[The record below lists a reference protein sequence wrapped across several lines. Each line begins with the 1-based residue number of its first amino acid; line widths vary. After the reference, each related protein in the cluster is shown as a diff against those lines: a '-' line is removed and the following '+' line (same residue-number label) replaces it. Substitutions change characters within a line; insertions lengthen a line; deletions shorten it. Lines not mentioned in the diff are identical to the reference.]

1 MGVMIRQ
8 APRCVFL
15 VESDGDQALK
25 LAERLRPFGY
35 RVITASGLRRAVRQ
49 FKHDRE
55 IDLVVM
61 DLDGEGEEAAIR
73 AVRDILAVR
82 SVPIIFRSAR
92 CDPKDWKA
100 VSTVPHYGCLQ
111 KGAGD
116 PALPSVL
123 DTAFTLFSMHAE
135 LRRALQEKDIM
146 MREIHHRVKNNMQ
159 VISSLLRLQSWRIP
173 DKALQDVFQASQE
186 RIRSMALIHD
196 KLYRS
201 GNLSRIDFGEYSREL
216 VDRLLSLTGAAA
228 SGISG
233 TVDMEDADL
242 DIQQAI
248 PCGLIVNEIVTN
260 SLKHAFPN
268 GNGGSIRLSLSR
280 DADGCRRLVIGDDG
294 VGLPPEIDIRRPAT
308 IGLQIVSDLVSQLDG
323 TAAVD
328 RSLGTVFTIAFR

>member
-1 MGVMIRQ
+1 MTRPVQ
-8 APRCVFL
+8 RCVFL

-35 RVITASGLRRAVRQ
+35 RVITAFGLRRAVRQ
-49 FKHDRE
+49 FKHDGE

-123 DTAFTLFSMHAE
+123 DTAFKLFSMHAE
-135 LRRALQEKDIM
+135 LRRALQEKDVM

-196 KLYRS
+196 RLYRS

-216 VDRLLSLTGAAA
+216 VDRLLSLTGGGD

-233 TVDMEDADL
+233 TVDMKDADL

-280 DADGCRRLVIGDDG
+280 DADGCRRLVITDDG
-294 VGLPPEIDIRRPAT
+294 VGLPPEIDIRRPTT

-328 RSLGTVFTIAFR
+328 RSRGTAFTITFR

>member
-1 MGVMIRQ
+1 MGVMTRQ
-8 APRCVFL
+8 AQRCVFL
-15 VESDGDQALK
+15 VESDGDHALK

-35 RVITASGLRRAVRQ
+35 RVIIASGLRRAVKQ
-49 FKHDRE
+49 FKHDGD

-61 DLDGEGEEAAIR
+61 DLDGKGEEAAIR
-73 AVRDILAVR
+73 AIRDILAVR
-82 SVPIIFRSAR
+82 AVPIIFRSAR
-92 CDPKDWKA
+92 CAPKDWKA

-123 DTAFTLFSMHAE
+123 DTAFKLFSMHAE
-135 LRRALQEKDIM
+135 LRRALQEKDVM

-173 DKALQDVFQASQE
+173 DKALQDVFQGSQE

-201 GNLSRIDFGEYSREL
+201 GNLSRIDFCEYSREL

-228 SGISG
+228 AGISG

-242 DIQQAI
+242 DIEQAI

-260 SLKHAFPN
+260 SLKHAFAN
-268 GNGGSIRLSLSR
+268 GNGGTIRLSMSR
-280 DADGCRRLVIGDDG
+280 DADGCRRLVISDDG
-294 VGLPPEIDIRRPAT
+294 VGMPPGIDIRRPAT

-328 RSLGTVFTIAFR
+328 RSRGTVFTITFR